1 MLQLENLTPF
11 AANMAMFPNE
21 HGIDTLYIIVKASF
35 HIGEKW
41 TLLEEQ
47 IAPTEADAYYGE
59 PETSSLK
66 YASDFHIGKP
76 STDVVMCGLACAPG
90 RKNVTQLDV
99 RLKVGALGK
108 TIRVYGNRQWNNGR
122 ITPPEPFSTMPMIY
136 ENAYGGVR
144 IIDNETDS
152 AEQRNPVG
160 KGYAGG
166 RKAGEVNGLSLPN
179 LEDPYQ
185 LIRDV
190 ADKPAPACFGF
201 VAPGWEPRM
210 RFVGTYDEAWQ
221 SERAPY
227 LPVDFDKRFLNM
239 AHPDMVAEGYLK
251 GGEPVSIVGM
261 HPSGELQV
269 HLPKVDMKSTV
280 LVGSVEHQTHLN
292 LETILFE
299 PNKLRMSMVWRAA
312 LPCDK
317 NVLKIKK
324 VKVALKR

>member
-1 MLQLENLTPF
+1 
-11 AANMAMFPNE
+11 
-21 HGIDTLYIIVKASF
+21 
-35 HIGEKW
+35 
-41 TLLEEQ
+41 
-47 IAPTEADAYYGE
+47 
-59 PETSSLK
+59 
-66 YASDFHIGKP
+66 
-76 STDVVMCGLACAPG
+76 
-90 RKNVTQLDV
+90 
-99 RLKVGALGK
+99 
-108 TIRVYGNRQWNNGR
+108 
-122 ITPPEPFSTMPMIY
+122 
-136 ENAYGGVR
+136 
-144 IIDNETDS
+144 
-152 AEQRNPVG
+152 
-160 KGYAGG
+160 
-166 RKAGEVNGLSLPN
+166 
-179 LEDPYQ
+179 
-185 LIRDV
+185 
-190 ADKPAPACFGF
+190 
-201 VAPGWEPRM
+201 M

-227 LPVDFDKRFLNM
+227 LPADFDKRFLNM

-280 LVGSVEHQTHLN
+280 LVGSVEHQTQLN